1 MAAERNTQAGI
12 AGGWDAWGRPEEAGR
27 ASGWGEESPCPRSKA
42 KLATN
47 RPNLWLVPFLTDYW
61 TASGIIAYGSR
72 LFKKGKSYGYTRRR
86 VQSSYTSRILA
97 MRLRSNCSHQSCLD
111 RNQRPQISVFS
122 SHCGIGAFCTYLIE
136 SWVLSHLYV
145 WFLESS

>member
-1 MAAERNTQAGI
+1 
-12 AGGWDAWGRPEEAGR
+12 
-27 ASGWGEESPCPRSKA
+27 
-42 KLATN
+42 
-47 RPNLWLVPFLTDYW
+47 
-61 TASGIIAYGSR
+61 
-72 LFKKGKSYGYTRRR
+72 
-86 VQSSYTSRILA
+86 LA

-122 SHCGIGAFCTYLIE
+122 SHCGIGVFCTYLIE